1 MKETDLINTSK
12 EELIEEYKKLKE
24 EYTALLESSRAIL
37 LYEDFEYAAREI
49 FNYCKKVTKATSGY
63 VALLNEDGSENEV
76 LFLDSGG
83 LECTVDENLP
93 MPIRGLREKAY
104 TMRKGVYDND
114 FFNSHWV
121 KFMPEG
127 HMVLKNVLFAPLIIN
142 NQAVGLI
149 GLANK
154 KGGFNDRD
162 VEFISVLG
170 DVAALSLKNNR
181 NLDLLRESEE
191 KYRLITEHASDTI
204 WVYNYDKGRFTFVSP
219 SIYNLTGFSVEQV
232 MQNSLED
239 TFSEN
244 SIIALEEIIRT
255 NAYKL
260 RNKDI
265 VKYDFVIDVKQTC
278 SNRNSKWI
286 ELSASIHL
294 NNNEVE
300 VIGLSRDIEERKEME
315 KELLYLSS
323 HDQLTKLYNRHYF
336 VNAIERL
343 EKSNSYP
350 IAIISAD
357 IDGLKKVNDSYGH
370 KVGDE
375 YIKTCSMIL
384 EESTIKGSL
393 IARVGGDEFAIV
405 LPNSDLKNGNE
416 VVANIK
422 RKVKEYDSNIYDVNI
437 SLGIAIAENNSVSLE
452 EIYNKADKKMYEDK
466 KKFN

>member
-1 MKETDLINTSK
+1 
-12 EELIEEYKKLKE
+12 
-24 EYTALLESSRAIL
+24 
-37 LYEDFEYAAREI
+37 
-49 FNYCKKVTKATSGY
+49 
-63 VALLNEDGSENEV
+63 
-76 LFLDSGG
+76 
-83 LECTVDENLP
+83 
-93 MPIRGLREKAY
+93 
-104 TMRKGVYDND
+104 
-114 FFNSHWV
+114 
-121 KFMPEG
+121 
-127 HMVLKNVLFAPLIIN
+127 
-142 NQAVGLI
+142 
-149 GLANK
+149 
-154 KGGFNDRD
+154 
-162 VEFISVLG
+162 
-170 DVAALSLKNNR
+170 
-181 NLDLLRESEE
+181 
-191 KYRLITEHASDTI
+191 
-204 WVYNYDKGRFTFVSP
+204 
-219 SIYNLTGFSVEQV
+219 
-232 MQNSLED
+232 
-239 TFSEN
+239 
-244 SIIALEEIIRT
+244 
-255 NAYKL
+255 
-260 RNKDI
+260 
-265 VKYDFVIDVKQTC
+265 
-278 SNRNSKWI
+278 
-286 ELSASIHL
+286 
-294 NNNEVE
+294 
-300 VIGLSRDIEERKEME
+300 ME

-422 RKVKEYDSNIYDVNI
+422 RKVKEYDSNIYDVGI